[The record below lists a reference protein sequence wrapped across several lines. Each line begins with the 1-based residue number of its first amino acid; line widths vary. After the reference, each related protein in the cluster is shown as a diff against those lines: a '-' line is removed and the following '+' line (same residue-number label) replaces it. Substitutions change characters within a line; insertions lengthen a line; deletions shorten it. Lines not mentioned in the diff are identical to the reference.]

1 MLHPKVIPFLIAS
14 ALFLLSGY
22 TLYFYLPDIVV
33 KQIQKVK
40 TICLT
45 FVSLSHQLLK
55 TKNFCM
61 EQRVNI
67 SPGSPIYELW
77 RDTPV
82 PIYQRFYMFNI
93 TNAADVER
101 SGAKPNVQ
109 EIGPFTYRMKLQKN
123 QIYFHQN
130 QTVSYKETKTWFFV
144 RSLSVMDENTVITT
158 VNTPL
163 VSTLT
168 VLQRLPPAVR
178 VLITLALDT
187 ITEGTPLSICL

>member
-1 MLHPKVIPFLIAS
+1 
-14 ALFLLSGY
+14 
-22 TLYFYLPDIVV
+22 
-33 KQIQKVK
+33 
-40 TICLT
+40 
-45 FVSLSHQLLK
+45 
-55 TKNFCM
+55 
-61 EQRVNI
+61 
-67 SPGSPIYELW
+67 
-77 RDTPV
+77 
-82 PIYQRFYMFNI
+82 MFNI